1 MYILANWGLG
11 RSFVF
16 GETDATCGQPVSSID
31 SLALISTRSGTK
43 LESTALHTFSLGS
56 KRPRQV
62 FNASLSAG
70 GLKCLF
76 QKLVTRIWLFVW
88 KTEDTL
94 HNCCIWYNCKN
105 NT

>member
-1 MYILANWGLG
+1 MAVHERKWLPGGYVAK
-11 RSFVF
+11 
-16 GETDATCGQPVSSID
+16 TDATCEQPVSSTD

-43 LESTALHTFSLGS
+43 LVRDSLAHFLTRLEKTALHTFSLGS

-76 QKLVTRIWLFVW
+76 QKLVARIWLFV
-88 KTEDTL
+88 
-94 HNCCIWYNCKN
+94 
-105 NT
+105 